1 MKRSI
6 RQWIGLSIGG
16 IVLFIIIFVAF
27 VLTQRIDS
35 QEAQNIALEHSGGG
49 EIVASEI
56 SKDIL
61 WNEYSYTIQNGDQ
74 WYEIEITG
82 FGNVEEI
89 ESGMGDS
96 WRY

>member
-16 IVLFIIIFVAF
+16 IVLFIIIFVAV

-35 QEAQNIALEHSGGG
+35 QEAQKIALEHSGGG

-74 WYEIEITG
+74 WYEIEING

>member
-6 RQWIGLSIGG
+6 RQWIGLAIGG
-16 IVLFIIIFVAF
+16 IVLFIIIFVAV

-35 QEAQNIALEHSGGG
+35 QEAQKIALEHSGGG
-49 EIVASEI
+49 EIVANEI

>member
-6 RQWIGLSIGG
+6 RKWIGLSIGG
-16 IVLFIIIFVAF
+16 IVLFIIIFVAV

-35 QEAQNIALEHSGGG
+35 HEAQKIALEHSGGG
-49 EIVASEI
+49 KIVASEI

-74 WYEIEITG
+74 WYAIEVNG

-89 ESGMGDS
+89 ESGIDDS

>member
-16 IVLFIIIFVAF
+16 IVLFIIIFVAV

-49 EIVASEI
+49 EIVAREI

-74 WYEIEITG
+74 WYEIEING
-82 FGNVEEI
+82 FGNVEETQ
-89 ESGMGDS
+89 SGMGDS

>member
-16 IVLFIIIFVAF
+16 IVLFIIIFVAV

-49 EIVASEI
+49 KIVSSEI

-61 WNEYSYTIQNGDQ
+61 WNEYSYTIQNGNQ
-74 WYEIEITG
+74 WYDIEVNG

-89 ESGMGDS
+89 ESGIDDS